1 MPLLQADP
9 IEERYSNEQSGVQ
22 DCPRRW
28 LKLIWAAILTKSEGL

>member
-9 IEERYSNEQSGVQ
+9 IEGYSNEQSGVQ
-22 DCPRRW
+22 DFPRRW